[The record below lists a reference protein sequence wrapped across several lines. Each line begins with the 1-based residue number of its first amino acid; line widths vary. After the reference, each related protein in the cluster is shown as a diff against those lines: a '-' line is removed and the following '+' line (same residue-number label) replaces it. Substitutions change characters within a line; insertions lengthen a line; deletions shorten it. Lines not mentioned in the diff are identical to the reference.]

1 MKTGTYEKL
10 LKIIA
15 TIDATGNASLT
26 RLTVLKK
33 WFEIPGRLPAFALWL
48 ARRAVLCNP
57 KTGGEAG
64 ALFDDALGLLGAV
77 GNSQHI
83 ANRLNIKA
91 AEGLH
96 GRLKNFQNVFKRQQ
110 WGPVRVISNWN
121 LMLVEHALE
130 IYLWYPNST
139 SHGYKLASDYCQ
151 HFDYHFGNGLNGPSR
166 EKLKDLAEYVL
177 SVESLENEGKPDT
190 RLRG

>member
-1 MKTGTYEKL
+1 MKSGTHEKL

-48 ARRAVLCNP
+48 MRRAVLCNP
-57 KTGGEAG
+57 RTGGDAG
-64 ALFDDALGLLGAV
+64 ALFDEALELLGTD
-77 GNSQHI
+77 GDTPHI
-83 ANRLNIKA
+83 AKRLNIKA
-91 AEGLH
+91 AEGLY

-110 WGPVRVISNWN
+110 WGQVRVISNWN

-130 IYLWYPNST
+130 IYLWYPDSPA
-139 SHGYKLASDYCQ
+139 HGYKLASDYCQ
-151 HFDYHFGNGLNGPSR
+151 HFDCRFGNGLNGPSR
-166 EKLKDLAEYVL
+166 EKLKDLAEFVL
-177 SVESLENEGKPDT
+177 RLESSEN
-190 RLRG
+190 